1 MLLSRDMPY
10 DLPFDWGTRT
20 YVMGIVNVT
29 PDSFSGDGLYQDGD
43 DVAAVVA
50 WARACEA
57 AGADLLDVGGESTR
71 PGHAPVDERTERARV
86 IPAIRAIA
94 AAVSIPISVDTYKA
108 AVAAAALQAGARLV
122 NDVWALAA
130 DPAMAGVVARAQ
142 VPVVLMHNQEGT
154 SYQDLVP
161 DVIEALAARV
171 SAAEAAGIA
180 RARIIVDPGIG
191 FGKTAAHNL
200 ELIDRLDELKVL
212 GLPILLGA
220 SRKRFIGRI
229 LGDAR
234 GDAPPEER
242 LEGTAAAVAVGIAR
256 GAGIVRVH
264 DVAAIV
270 KVARVTDAI
279 TRRATA
285 PPRYHEKSN

>member
-1 MLLSRDMPY
+1 LLLSRDMPY

-71 PGHAPVDERTERARV
+71 PGHAPVDERTELARV
-86 IPAIRAIA
+86 IPAIHAIA